1 MATLISNHLWKVT
14 QVCTGVAGTP
24 YYITGYFD
32 AVAGTAQQ
40 AADAWRNLLGTT
52 TTIYRSGLSFSA
64 IATVDELDPATGN
77 LVGQASVTVASL
89 AFIGGTDALP
99 AATSLLL
106 RWRTGQ
112 YQGGKEIRGRTNIP
126 GLPTS
131 AGSLGLPSSTTISG
145 FQTRQTAML
154 ALANAHHVV
163 YSPKNSAAAL
173 TTSGSPWGQ
182 WAVLRSRRD

>member
-1 MATLISNHLWKVT
+1 MATFIANHLWRVT
-14 QVCTGVAGTP
+14 QVVTGVAGSP

-52 TTIYRSGLSFSA
+52 STIYRSGLSFSA
-64 IATVDELDPATGN
+64 ISTIDEFDPTTGN
-77 LVGQASVTVASL
+77 IVGQVPVTVASL

-112 YQGGKEIRGRTNIP
+112 YAGGKEVRGRTNIP
-126 GLPTS
+126 GLPSS
-131 AGSLGLPSSTTISG
+131 ANALGLPSSAITSA
-145 FQTRQTAML
+145 FQTRQTALL

-163 YSPKNSAAAL
+163 YSPKNAGACV
-173 TTSGSPWGQ
+173 TTSGTPWGQ